1 MSDSIAFGQLPR
13 KQRMSRRAAQGAYPF
28 QCRTVSAG
36 CKSQPVSPSL
46 TWITMAETTTQ
57 NNLAYLCQTD
67 RWMYDAGLDPIKAI
81 RLLRAHWQET
91 KGVPSPQG
99 ADEGRGRESSTCPQ
113 AERQSAEG
121 LGHPAQQPAA
131 TIQLTHYR
139 AFWTLDH
146 APIMADGLWKIQGVC
161 DLVSQNPGLL

>member
-1 MSDSIAFGQLPR
+1 MDYNG
-13 KQRMSRRAAQGAYPF
+13 GNND
-28 QCRTVSAG
+28 TD
-36 CKSQPVSPSL
+36 
-46 TWITMAETTTQ
+46 
-57 NNLAYLCQTD
+57 NLAYLCQTD

-146 APIMADGLWKIQGVC
+146 APIMADGLGKSKAFVTWCHKIRGYFEPRHQGR
-161 DLVSQNPGLL
+161 G